1 MLKAIDVNIT
11 TNQIETCHRLGKKKN
26 VIVRVVNRKHCLKA
40 MQNKNKLQS
49 IDKNTID
56 IPNVNLF
63 ISDNSKL
70 AFNCQKLKRDCE
82 IEKCYTINGIFT
94 SQENNK
100 LLKIYHLK
108 IFQNSSQ
115 SMWVTTLIMLNNLF
129 LFSEIPCVTERKNY
143 LVISLF

>member
-1 MLKAIDVNIT
+1 MLKAKDVNIT

-26 VIVRVVNRKHCLKA
+26 IIVRVVNRKHCLKV

-49 IDKNTID
+49 IDKSTID

-82 IEKCYTINGIFT
+82 IEKCCTINGIFHIA
-94 SQENNK
+94 K
-100 LLKIYHLK
+100 K
-108 IFQNSSQ
+108 
-115 SMWVTTLIMLNNLF
+115 
-129 LFSEIPCVTERKNY
+129 
-143 LVISLF
+143 